1 MIVRVEMSW
10 VGLFTR
16 KLNEERVRVGFLL
29 GSVRRFGANFLDFIV
44 CVDVDFRG
52 NVGRKVRIMRVTK
65 G

>member
-1 MIVRVEMSW
+1 M
-10 VGLFTR
+10 R